1 MNCVLAAAVDTSA
14 VLSEAG
20 MTVLIG
26 LIVVFATLL
35 LLTFVFWMFG
45 VVAGKGRK
53 SESKEVTP
61 AVPTPAVPTPAP
73 SPNRTPVVEDGVSDE
88 VVAVITAA
96 IAAMSD
102 GGTQYTI
109 RRIRPTSS
117 GTRPVWAAAG
127 IAENTQPF

>member
-1 MNCVLAAAVDTSA
+1 MNCVLAATVDTNA

-20 MTVLIG
+20 MTVLTG

-35 LLTFVFWMFG
+35 LLTFVFWLFG

-53 SESKEVTP
+53 SESKEV
-61 AVPTPAVPTPAP
+61 TPAVPTPAP